1 MNGPSSDDYGDAGF
15 DYEAAVE
22 YLETTAEVARSTTP
36 PGGVATGEAGYHK
49 AGAALPAD
57 NSTEKESSSPR
68 RTSVAAILR
77 NRQSGNM
84 ADSRRGRISTD
95 NRSGFRGKEL
105 ANLGVGLEKS
115 SGRGVELSSLQ
126 SARVSDQSKLNDG
139 RPSSSKPRANTK
151 EPNDLGN
158 MLFERKPEARELD
171 PPSSVNLHA
180 FGISSSSKGKHKLED
195 DPDDY
200 ELMMPGMGGYM
211 QTRIGREKRLK
222 MSVKGYRPESGT
234 MEFKSDKDINRH
246 LVSEWMES
254 VLTKLCS

>member
-1 MNGPSSDDYGDAGF
+1 M
-15 DYEAAVE
+15 
-22 YLETTAEVARSTTP
+22 ETTAKVARSTIRP
-36 PGGVATGEAGYHK
+36 DAVAEGESRYHE
-49 AGAALPAD
+49 AGAALAAG

-77 NRQSGNM
+77 NRQGGNM
-84 ADSRRGRISTD
+84 ADSSRGRISSD
-95 NRSGFRGKEL
+95 NRTGIRGKDFE
-105 ANLGVGLEKS
+105 NLGVGVEKS
-115 SGRGVELSSLQ
+115 NGRDLQLSSVE

-139 RPSSSKPRANTK
+139 RPSSSKLRANTK